1 MAPQFIDAGL
11 FRHRATIERNEI
23 VPDAMGGGQD
33 RWVEV
38 GETSVRL
45 EPLTVESDER
55 QGQRIGTATHRVTLR
70 ARPGLDRGM
79 AFRVGRRRFVIRTL
93 HDPDETGRY
102 LVCRCEAD
110 A

>member
-1 MAPQFIDAGL
+1 MTPLFIDAGL
-11 FRHRATIERNEI
+11 LRHRAAIERNDV

-33 RWVEV
+33 VWVEI

-45 EPLTVESDER
+45 EPLAVDVDER
-55 QGQRIGTATHRVTLR
+55 LGQRVGTATHRVTLR

-79 AFRVGRRRFVIRTL
+79 AFRVGGRRFVIRTL

-102 LVCRCEAD
+102 LVCRCEAE